1 MRAISAG
8 FIWRLVLIYNLL
20 IFISFYSFGRFCTAV
35 LVGLKVS
42 VTAFVTLLV
51 P

>member
-1 MRAISAG
+1 
-8 FIWRLVLIYNLL
+8 L
-20 IFISFYSFGRFCTAV
+20 GRFCTAV

-42 VTAFVTLLV
+42 VTAVVTLLV